1 MRDRMLE
8 NWKYSESSDITH
20 DFGSGKFFKIQIVRF
35 NVFYLE
41 SHSRNGFSASI
52 IPKP

>member
-20 DFGSGKFFKIQIVRF
+20 DFGSGKCLKIQIVRF

-41 SHSRNGFSASI
+41 SHSRNKFSASI